1 MDLTIEEYLA
11 HCAAIHWIE
20 DKDIPA
26 AVDKALGYCG
36 LTHFRKRLIRNL
48 SGGYQQRV
56 GIAQAII
63 HDPEFVVLDEP
74 TNGLDPNQIIEIRNL
89 IKEIAQDRTVVIS
102 THILSEVQAMCKYI
116 RMIEEGQLVFAGT
129 VEDFDNYIQPNT
141 IFVKLR
147 EAPDVSRFKEFPD
160 IIDAEDLGQGQFR
173 IKFSGDESLV
183 ERITER
189 AVKEGWRLMEIR
201 LERTSLD
208 TIFAELSNYNK
219 KKSKKK

>member
-1 MDLTIEEYLA
+1 
-11 HCAAIHWIE
+11 
-20 DKDIPA
+20 
-26 AVDKALGYCG
+26 
-36 LTHFRKRLIRNL
+36 
-48 SGGYQQRV
+48 
-56 GIAQAII
+56 
-63 HDPEFVVLDEP
+63 
-74 TNGLDPNQIIEIRNL
+74 
-89 IKEIAQDRTVVIS
+89 
-102 THILSEVQAMCKYI
+102 
-116 RMIEEGQLVFAGT
+116 MIEEGQLVFAGT